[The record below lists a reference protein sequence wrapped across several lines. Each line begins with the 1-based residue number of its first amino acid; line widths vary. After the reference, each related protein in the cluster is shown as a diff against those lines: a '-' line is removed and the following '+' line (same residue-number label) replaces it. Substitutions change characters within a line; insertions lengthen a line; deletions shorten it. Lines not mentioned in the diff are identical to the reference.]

1 MGGKNLPS
9 NLQTLCRQCNSLKGV
24 NEINYQSIV
33 SPLSKPKELVLFDI
47 VESDSISN
55 VIARI
60 VNHIYHCRAFCELHF
75 STRRSGR
82 YYDTW
87 EIILYH
93 GNNPTWLERYI
104 DEILVYVNE
113 YLEWDNVEKI
123 LIKS

>member
-47 VESDSISN
+47 VESDSVSN

-75 STRRSGR
+75 SKRSSGR
-82 YYDTW
+82 YYSTW

-93 GNNPTWLERYI
+93 GNNPTWLEQYL
-104 DEILVYVNE
+104 DEILVYVND